1 MKPASGALAPYDR
14 IRWDSASAASPNNGE
29 GLDEAVS
36 RMFPSLRKYQRGWLR
51 GDVIAGLTVWAMLVP
66 SALAYAT
73 IAGVSP
79 VVGLYAAPAALILYA
94 AFGSS
99 RQLITGPSAAAAALS
114 AAVVGDAVAGNGGQF
129 VATTAAL
136 AICVG
141 LAATIAGLLRF
152 GFLASFISE
161 PVLKGFVVG
170 LALTILAGQIPK
182 LFGIEPGSGDFFERI
197 WDFLIN
203 IGQTDG
209 LTLLV
214 GIGSLAVL
222 FGFPRLMPAIPAT
235 LVAVILGIG
244 AVEIFDLGAHGV
256 AIVGSID
263 AGLPSL
269 ALPDVSL
276 GRFGGLAAAA
286 LGVMLVGYAESL
298 GTAKVYA
305 QREGEE
311 IDPNRELI
319 GLGAANLGAGIS
331 GGFAVNGS
339 LSKTAV
345 NSTAGG
351 RTQLVGLVVAGLV
364 LLTLLFLTGYFESL
378 PIATLAAVVIAALID
393 LIDFATLRDF
403 YRVYTSR
410 LGRAYGFAARADF
423 IAAIAAML
431 GVMVFGTLAGLFIGV
446 LISLLLLLYRASRP
460 PVAEL
465 GRVPGS
471 SGHFSDLDR
480 HPENRRVEGIAVLR
494 VEGGLFFANA
504 GAIAAEIRGMADRD
518 GIHAVVIDAE
528 TMPFIDV
535 TAAHALDQVVGELRS
550 QGVTVVIAR
559 NVGQVRDVI
568 SATPGESILQSAFPT
583 VDEAVRSVERAR
595 PDSNR

>member
-1 MKPASGALAPYDR
+1 M
-14 IRWDSASAASPNNGE
+14 
-29 GLDEAVS
+29 S
-36 RMFPSLRKYQRGWLR
+36 RLFPSLRNYRRNWLR
-51 GDVIAGLTVWAMLVP
+51 GDVIAGMTVWAVLVP
-66 SALAYAT
+66 SSLAYAT

-79 VVGLYAAPAALILYA
+79 VIGLYAAPAALVLYA
-94 AFGSS
+94 ALGSS
-99 RQLITGPSAAAAALS
+99 RKLITGPSAAAAALS
-114 AAVVGDAVAGNGGQF
+114 AAVVGNAVAGDGDQF

-141 LAATIAGLLRF
+141 LAAMVAGLLRL
-152 GFLASFISE
+152 GFLANFISE

-170 LALTILAGQIPK
+170 LALTILAGQVPR
-182 LFGIEPGSGDFFERI
+182 LFGVEPGEGDFFERV
-197 WDFLIN
+197 WDFLTS
-203 IGQTDG
+203 IGEIDG

-214 GIGSLAVL
+214 GAGSLAVL
-222 FGFPRLMPAIPAT
+222 LGIPRLAPAIPGA
-235 LVAVILGIG
+235 LAAVVVGIG
-244 AVEIFDLGAHGV
+244 AVEVFDLGAHGV

-263 AGLPSL
+263 SGLPSL
-269 ALPDVSL
+269 ALPDVNL
-276 GRFGGLAAAA
+276 ERFGGLAAAA
-286 LGVMLVGYAESL
+286 LGVMLVGFAESL
-298 GTAKVYA
+298 GTAKAYA
-305 QREGEE
+305 QREDHT

-331 GGFAVNGS
+331 GGLVVNGS

-351 RTQLVGLVVAGLV
+351 QTQVVGLIVAVLT

-393 LIDFATLRDF
+393 LIDFAALRDL
-403 YRVYTSR
+403 YRVYSSR

-423 IAAIAAML
+423 IAAVAAML
-431 GVMVFGTLAGLFIGV
+431 GVMIFGTLAGLFTGV

-465 GRVPGS
+465 GRVPGI

-480 HPENRRVEGIAVLR
+480 HPENRQVKGVAVLR
-494 VEGGLFFANA
+494 IEGGLFFANA
-504 GAIAAEIRGMADRD
+504 EPIAAEVRKAARRD
-518 GIHAVVIDAE
+518 GIHAVVVDAE

-535 TAAHALDQVVGELRS
+535 TAAQTLDQVARELRS
-550 QGVTVVIAR
+550 DGVRVVLAR

-568 SATPGESILQSAFPT
+568 RAAPGDSILDTAFPT
-583 VDEAVRSVERAR
+583 VDEAVNRVVAER
-595 PDSNR
+595 

>member
-1 MKPASGALAPYDR
+1 
-14 IRWDSASAASPNNGE
+14 
-29 GLDEAVS
+29 
-36 RMFPSLRKYQRGWLR
+36 MFPSLRNYQRDWAR
-51 GDVIAGLTVWAMLVP
+51 GDVVAGLTVWAVLVP

-79 VVGLYAAPAALILYA
+79 VVGLYAAPAALVLYA
-94 AFGSS
+94 AVGSS

-114 AAVVGDAVAGNGGQF
+114 AAVVGNAVAGNGDQF

-141 LAATIAGLLRF
+141 LAALIAGLLRL

-161 PVLKGFVVG
+161 PVLKGFIIG
-170 LALTILAGQIPK
+170 LSLTIIAGQIPR
-182 LFGIEPGSGDFFERI
+182 LFGVESGSGDFFERV

-203 IGQTDG
+203 IDETDG
-209 LTLLV
+209 ITLLV
-214 GIGSLAVL
+214 GVGSLAVL
-222 FGFPRLMPAIPAT
+222 FGVPRVAPVIPGPLA
-235 LVAVILGIG
+235 AVVLGIG
-244 AVEIFDLGAHGV
+244 AVELFDLGAHGV

-263 AGLPSL
+263 PGLPSL

-276 GRFGGLAAAA
+276 DRFGALMAAA

-298 GTAKVYA
+298 GTAKTYA
-305 QREGEE
+305 QREQQD

-351 RTQLVGLVVAGLV
+351 RTQLVGLIAAGLTM
-364 LLTLLFLTGYFESL
+364 LTLLFLTGYFESL
-378 PIATLAAVVIAALID
+378 PVATLAAIVIAALID
-393 LIDFATLRDF
+393 LIDLAALRDF
-403 YRVYTSR
+403 YRVYSSR

-423 IAAIAAML
+423 LAAVAAML

-465 GRVPGS
+465 GRVPGI

-480 HPENRRVEGIAVLR
+480 HPDNRRVEGIRVLR
-494 VEGGLFFANA
+494 IEGGLFFANA
-504 GAIAAEIRGMADRD
+504 GAIAAEIRSAARRD
-518 GIHAVVIDAE
+518 QIHAIVIDAE

-535 TAAHALDQVVGELRS
+535 TAAQVLDQVARELRAN
-550 QGVTVVIAR
+550 GVQMVIAR
-559 NVGQVRDVI
+559 DVGQVRDVFG
-568 SATPGESILQSAFPT
+568 AAPGDSILDYAYPT
-583 VDEAVRSVERAR
+583 VDQAVTRLVAGR
-595 PDSNR
+595 

>member
-1 MKPASGALAPYDR
+1 
-14 IRWDSASAASPNNGE
+14 
-29 GLDEAVS
+29 
-36 RMFPSLRKYQRGWLR
+36 MFPSLRNYQRDWVR
-51 GDVIAGLTVWAMLVP
+51 GDVVAGLTVWAVLVP

-94 AFGSS
+94 ALGSS

-114 AAVVGDAVAGNGGQF
+114 AAVVGNAVAGNGDQF

-141 LAATIAGLLRF
+141 LAALIAGLLRL
-152 GFLASFISE
+152 GFLANFISE
-161 PVLKGFVVG
+161 PVLKGFIVG
-170 LALTILAGQIPK
+170 LSLTILAGQVPK
-182 LFGIEPGSGDFFERI
+182 LFGIEPGTGDFFERV

-203 IGQTDG
+203 IDETDG

-214 GIGSLAVL
+214 GVGSLAVL
-222 FGFPRLMPAIPAT
+222 SGFPRLVPAIPGT
-235 LVAVILGIG
+235 LAAVVLGIG

-263 AGLPSL
+263 SGLPSL

-276 GRFGGLAAAA
+276 DRFGGLGAAA
-286 LGVMLVGYAESL
+286 LGVMLVGFAESL

-305 QREGEE
+305 QRANRE

-331 GGFAVNGS
+331 GGFVVNGS
-339 LSKTAV
+339 LSRTAV

-351 RTQLVGLVVAGLV
+351 RTQFVGLVAAALTM
-364 LLTLLFLTGYFESL
+364 LTLLFLTGYFESL
-378 PIATLAAVVIAALID
+378 PVPTLAAVVIAALID
-393 LIDFATLRDF
+393 LIDFSALRDF
-403 YRVYTSR
+403 YRVYSAR

-423 IAAIAAML
+423 IAAVAAML
-431 GVMVFGTLAGLFIGV
+431 GVMIFGTLAGLFIGV

-465 GRVPGS
+465 GRVPGA

-480 HPENRRVEGIAVLR
+480 HPENRPVEGIAVLR
-494 VEGGLFFANA
+494 IEGGLFFANA
-504 GAIAAEIRGMADRD
+504 GPVAAAIRRAAGRD
-518 GIHAVVIDAE
+518 DVDAVVIDAE
-528 TMPFIDV
+528 TVPFIDV
-535 TAAHALDQVVGELRS
+535 TAAQALDQVARELHAD
-550 QGVTVVIAR
+550 GVRLVIAR
-559 NVGQVRDVI
+559 NIGQVRDVLH
-568 SATPGESILQSAFPT
+568 AAPGESILDTAYPT
-583 VDEAVRSVERAR
+583 VDEAVTKVVAER
-595 PDSNR
+595 

>member
-1 MKPASGALAPYDR
+1 
-14 IRWDSASAASPNNGE
+14 
-29 GLDEAVS
+29 
-36 RMFPSLRKYQRGWLR
+36 MFPSLRNYQRDWVR
-51 GDVIAGLTVWAMLVP
+51 GDVVAGLTVWAVLVP

-94 AFGSS
+94 ALGSS

-114 AAVVGDAVAGNGGQF
+114 AAVVGNAVAGNGDQF

-141 LAATIAGLLRF
+141 LAALIAGLLRL
-152 GFLASFISE
+152 GFLANFISE
-161 PVLKGFVVG
+161 PVLKGFIVG
-170 LALTILAGQIPK
+170 LSLTILAGQVPK
-182 LFGIEPGSGDFFERI
+182 LFGIEPGTGDFFERV

-203 IGQTDG
+203 IDETDG

-214 GIGSLAVL
+214 GVGSLAVL
-222 FGFPRLMPAIPAT
+222 SGFPRLVPAIPGT
-235 LVAVILGIG
+235 LAAVVLGIG

-263 AGLPSL
+263 SGLPSL

-276 GRFGGLAAAA
+276 DRFGGLGAAA
-286 LGVMLVGYAESL
+286 LGVMLVGFAESL

-305 QREGEE
+305 QRANRE

-331 GGFAVNGS
+331 GGFVVNGS

-351 RTQLVGLVVAGLV
+351 RTQFVGLVAAALTM
-364 LLTLLFLTGYFESL
+364 LTLLFLTGYFESL
-378 PIATLAAVVIAALID
+378 PVPTLAAVVIAALID
-393 LIDFATLRDF
+393 LIDFSALRDF
-403 YRVYTSR
+403 YRVYSAR

-423 IAAIAAML
+423 IAAVAAML
-431 GVMVFGTLAGLFIGV
+431 GVMIFGTLAGLFIGV

-465 GRVPGS
+465 GRVPGA

-480 HPENRRVEGIAVLR
+480 HPENRPVEGIAVLR
-494 VEGGLFFANA
+494 IEGGLFFANA
-504 GAIAAEIRGMADRD
+504 GPVAAAIRRAAGRD
-518 GIHAVVIDAE
+518 DVDAVVIDAE
-528 TMPFIDV
+528 TVPFIDV
-535 TAAHALDQVVGELRS
+535 TAAQALDQVARELHAD
-550 QGVTVVIAR
+550 GVRLVIAR
-559 NVGQVRDVI
+559 NIGQVRDVLH
-568 SATPGESILQSAFPT
+568 AAPGESILDTAYPT
-583 VDEAVRSVERAR
+583 VDEAVTKVVAER
-595 PDSNR
+595 

>member
-1 MKPASGALAPYDR
+1 
-14 IRWDSASAASPNNGE
+14 
-29 GLDEAVS
+29 
-36 RMFPSLRKYQRGWLR
+36 MFPSLRNYQRDWVR
-51 GDVIAGLTVWAMLVP
+51 GDVVAGLTVWAVLVP

-79 VVGLYAAPAALILYA
+79 VVGLYAAPAALVLYA
-94 AFGSS
+94 ALGSS
-99 RQLITGPSAAAAALS
+99 PQLITGPSAAAAALS
-114 AAVVGDAVAGNGGQF
+114 AAVVGNAVAGNGDQF
-129 VATTAAL
+129 VVTTAAL

-141 LAATIAGLLRF
+141 LAALIAGLLRL

-161 PVLKGFVVG
+161 PVLKGFIVG
-170 LALTILAGQIPK
+170 LSLTILAGQVPS
-182 LFGIEPGSGDFFERI
+182 LFGIEPGTGDFFERA
-197 WDFLIN
+197 WEFLIN
-203 IGQTDG
+203 IDETDG

-214 GIGSLAVL
+214 GVGSLAVL
-222 FGFPRLMPAIPAT
+222 FGFPRVVPAIPGT
-235 LVAVILGIG
+235 LAAVVLGIG

-263 AGLPSL
+263 SGLPSL
-269 ALPDVSL
+269 ALPDLSL
-276 GRFGGLAAAA
+276 DRYGGLMAAA
-286 LGVMLVGYAESL
+286 LGVMLVGFAESL
-298 GTAKVYA
+298 GTAKIYA
-305 QREGEE
+305 QRENRE

-319 GLGAANLGAGIS
+319 GLGAANLGAGVS

-351 RTQLVGLVVAGLV
+351 RTQLVGLIVAGLTM
-364 LLTLLFLTGYFESL
+364 LTLLFLTGYFESL
-378 PIATLAAVVIAALID
+378 PVATLAAIVIAALID
-393 LIDFATLRDF
+393 LIDLSALRDF
-403 YRVYTSR
+403 YRVYSSR

-431 GVMVFGTLAGLFIGV
+431 GVMIFGTLAGLFTGV

-465 GRVPGS
+465 GRVPGA

-494 VEGGLFFANA
+494 IEGGLFFANA
-504 GAIAAEIRGMADRD
+504 GPIAAEIRSAARRD
-518 GIHAVVIDAE
+518 DVHAIVIDAE

-535 TAAHALDQVVGELRS
+535 TAAQVLDQVARELRAD
-550 QGVTVVIAR
+550 GVQLVIAR
-559 NVGQVRDVI
+559 NIGQVRDVLH
-568 SATPGESILQSAFPT
+568 AAPGDSILDAAYPT
-583 VDEAVRSVERAR
+583 VDEAVTRIVAER
-595 PDSNR
+595 

>member
-1 MKPASGALAPYDR
+1 MRRL
-14 IRWDSASAASPNNGE
+14 
-29 GLDEAVS
+29 
-36 RMFPSLRKYQRGWLR
+36 FPSLRNYQRGWVH
-51 GDVIAGLTVWAMLVP
+51 GDVVAGLTVWAVLVP

-94 AFGSS
+94 ALGSS

-114 AAVVGDAVAGNGGQF
+114 AAVVGNAVAGNGDQF

-141 LAATIAGLLRF
+141 LAALIAGLLRL
-152 GFLASFISE
+152 GFLANFISE
-161 PVLKGFVVG
+161 PVLKGFIVG
-170 LALTILAGQIPK
+170 LSLTILAGQVPR
-182 LFGIEPGSGDFFERI
+182 LFGIEPGTGDFFERV

-203 IGQTDG
+203 IDETDG

-214 GIGSLAVL
+214 GVGSLAVL
-222 FGFPRLMPAIPAT
+222 SGFPRLVPAIPGT
-235 LVAVILGIG
+235 LAAVVLGIG

-263 AGLPSL
+263 SGLPSL

-276 GRFGGLAAAA
+276 DRFGGLGAAA
-286 LGVMLVGYAESL
+286 LGVMLVGFAESL

-305 QREGEE
+305 QRENRA

-331 GGFAVNGS
+331 GGFVVNGS

-351 RTQLVGLVVAGLV
+351 RTQFVGLIAAALTM
-364 LLTLLFLTGYFESL
+364 LTLLFLTGYFESL
-378 PIATLAAVVIAALID
+378 PVPTLAAVVIAALID
-393 LIDFATLRDF
+393 LIDFSALRDF
-403 YRVYTSR
+403 YRVYSAR

-423 IAAIAAML
+423 IAAVAAML
-431 GVMVFGTLAGLFIGV
+431 GVMIFGTLAGLFIGV

-465 GRVPGS
+465 GRVPGP

-480 HPENRRVEGIAVLR
+480 HPENRPVEGIAILR
-494 VEGGLFFANA
+494 IEGGLFFANA
-504 GAIAAEIRGMADRD
+504 GPVAAAIRRAAGRD
-518 GIHAVVIDAE
+518 DVDAVVIDAE
-528 TMPFIDV
+528 TVPFIDV
-535 TAAHALDQVVGELRS
+535 TAAQVLDQVARALHAD
-550 QGVTVVIAR
+550 GVRLVMAR
-559 NVGQVRDVI
+559 NIGQVRDVLH
-568 SATPGESILQSAFPT
+568 AAPGESILDTAYPT
-583 VDEAVRSVERAR
+583 VDEAVTKVIAER
-595 PDSNR
+595 

>member
-1 MKPASGALAPYDR
+1 
-14 IRWDSASAASPNNGE
+14 
-29 GLDEAVS
+29 
-36 RMFPSLRKYQRGWLR
+36 MFPSLRNYQRDWVR
-51 GDVIAGLTVWAMLVP
+51 GDVVAGLTVWAVLVP

-94 AFGSS
+94 ALGSS

-114 AAVVGDAVAGNGGQF
+114 AAVVGNAVAGNGDQF

-141 LAATIAGLLRF
+141 LAALIAGLLRL
-152 GFLASFISE
+152 GFLANFISE
-161 PVLKGFVVG
+161 PVLKGFIVG
-170 LALTILAGQIPK
+170 LSLTILAGQVPK
-182 LFGIEPGSGDFFERI
+182 LFGIEPGTGDFFERV

-203 IGQTDG
+203 IDETDG

-214 GIGSLAVL
+214 GVGSLAVL
-222 FGFPRLMPAIPAT
+222 SGFPRLVPAIPGT
-235 LVAVILGIG
+235 LAAVVLGIG

-263 AGLPSL
+263 SGLPSL

-276 GRFGGLAAAA
+276 ERFGGLGAAA
-286 LGVMLVGYAESL
+286 LGVMLVGFAESL

-305 QREGEE
+305 QRANRE

-331 GGFAVNGS
+331 GGFVVNGS

-351 RTQLVGLVVAGLV
+351 RTQFVGLVAAALTM
-364 LLTLLFLTGYFESL
+364 LTLLFLTGYFESL
-378 PIATLAAVVIAALID
+378 PVPTLAAVVIAALID
-393 LIDFATLRDF
+393 LIDFSALRDF
-403 YRVYTSR
+403 YRVYSAR

-423 IAAIAAML
+423 IAAVAAML
-431 GVMVFGTLAGLFIGV
+431 GVMIFGTLAGLFIGV

-465 GRVPGS
+465 GRVPGA

-480 HPENRRVEGIAVLR
+480 HPENRPVEGIAVLR
-494 VEGGLFFANA
+494 IEGGLFFANA
-504 GAIAAEIRGMADRD
+504 GPVAAAIRRAAGRD
-518 GIHAVVIDAE
+518 DVDAVVIDAE
-528 TMPFIDV
+528 TVPFIDV
-535 TAAHALDQVVGELRS
+535 TAAQALDQVARELHAD
-550 QGVTVVIAR
+550 GVRLVIAR
-559 NVGQVRDVI
+559 NIGQVRDVLH
-568 SATPGESILQSAFPT
+568 AAPGESILDTAYPT
-583 VDEAVRSVERAR
+583 VDEAVTKVVAER
-595 PDSNR
+595 